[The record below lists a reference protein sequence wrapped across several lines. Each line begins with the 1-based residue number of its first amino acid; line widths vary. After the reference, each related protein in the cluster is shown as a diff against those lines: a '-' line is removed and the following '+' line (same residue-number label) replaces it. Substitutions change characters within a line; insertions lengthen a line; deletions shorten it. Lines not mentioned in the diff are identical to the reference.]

1 MKPILQTE
9 VAGRQLG
16 IELGN
21 IGYLSDCALFMNYGD
36 TVILTNV
43 NMSDEPRAGV
53 DFFPL
58 SVEYEE
64 RLYAVGKIP
73 GGFIKREGRPTE
85 KAILSARATD
95 RPLRPLFPKGLRN
108 DVQVVNTVV
117 SVENDNLPEILAI
130 NAASTALY
138 ISSIPF
144 TTPVAAVQIGLIDGS
159 YVCNPTSKEREQSI
173 LELTVVA
180 TKERVMMIEA
190 GAQEIDEETMIKAIA
205 YGFEQCQ
212 PILEMQEEAR
222 RQFGKEKK
230 VVEIHHVDAEL
241 ESQVREFAEP
251 LIRQVYSKAIKTERN
266 AEMETA
272 KEQIAE
278 HFKEVFGDEFA
289 SKKTDIGE
297 VVYQMQKEL
306 VRDLAINE
314 HKRVD
319 GRAFDEI
326 RELKADVSILPR
338 THGSGL
344 FSRGQTQV
352 MTVATLGS
360 IGEIQKLDGIS
371 EELTKRYI
379 HHYNFPSYSVGEVRP
394 MRGPGRREIGHGALA
409 ERALEPLIPSEEEFP
424 YTIRLVSEVLS
435 SNGSTSQGSVCA
447 STLALMDAGVPIK
460 RPCAGIAMGLFTTD
474 DLSREEVVT
483 DIQGIEDF
491 FGDMDF
497 KVAGTEK
504 GITSIQVDTKIA
516 GMSEYVIRT
525 AIVDAKAARMKIL
538 EVMKGAIAESR
549 ADVSQYAPKIITMK
563 IHPDKIR
570 EVIGSGGKTI
580 NKIIAETGVKIDID
594 DEGNVFI
601 AGADL
606 AMAREAYKIIDG
618 ITRDVQ
624 PGEVYLGKVTRLMNF
639 GAFVEILPNKEGLVH
654 ISKLDKKRV
663 EKVEDIVSVGDEILV
678 KVLEIDSQGRINLS
692 RRDAIIDADKK
703 EGAEGAEE
711 ETQEAPRRDN
721 RDNRDRSYDR
731 PRRDNRDNRDHRD
744 HRDNKDQN
752 GNKSGSEENNN

>member
-1 MKPILQTE
+1 MKPILKTE
-9 VAGRQLG
+9 VAGRTMG

-21 IGYLSDCALFMNYGD
+21 IGFLSDTALFMNYGE

-43 NMSDEPRAGV
+43 NMSESPRDGI

-58 SVEYEE
+58 SVDYEE

-85 KAILSARATD
+85 NAILAARATD

-117 SVENDNLPEILAI
+117 SVEPDNLPEILAI

-144 TTPVAAVQIGLIDGS
+144 TTPVAAVSVGLIDGNF
-159 YVCNPTSKEREQSI
+159 VCNPNSKEREES
-173 LELTVVA
+173 LMDLTVVA
-180 TKERVMMIEA
+180 TRKRVMMVEA
-190 GAQEIDEETMIKAIA
+190 GAKEVDEDTIIRGIA
-205 YGFEQCQ
+205 YGVEQCQ
-212 PILEMQEEAR
+212 PILDMQEEAR
-222 RQFGKEKK
+222 RLYGKEKK
-230 VVEIHHVDAEL
+230 EVEIHQIDGEL
-241 ESQVREFAEP
+241 EQSVRAFAGD

-266 AEMETA
+266 AEMDLA
-272 KEQIAE
+272 KEKIAE
-278 HFKEVFGDEFA
+278 HFKAVYGDDFA
-289 SKKTDIGE
+289 AKKSDIAE
-297 VVYQMQKEL
+297 VVYQMQKEI
-306 VRDLAINE
+306 VRDMAINE

-326 RELKADVSILPR
+326 RDLKSEVGILPR

-352 MTVATLGS
+352 MTVTTLGS

-371 EELTKRYI
+371 EEVTKRYI
-379 HHYNFPSYSVGEVRP
+379 HHYNFPSYSVGETRP

-409 ERALEPLIPSEEEFP
+409 ERALEAVIPSEEEFP

-435 SNGSTSQGSVCA
+435 SNGSTSQGAVCA
-447 STLALMDAGVPIK
+447 STLALMDAGVPLK
-460 RPCAGIAMGLFTTD
+460 RPVAGIAMGLFTTD

-504 GITSIQVDTKIA
+504 GITSIQVDTKIK
-516 GMSEYVIRT
+516 GMSEYVVKT
-525 AIVDAKAARMKIL
+525 AINNARAARMQIL
-538 EVMKGAIAESR
+538 DVMKGAIAQPRE
-549 ADVSQYAPKIITMK
+549 DVSQYAPKILTMK
-563 IHPDKIR
+563 INPDKIR
-570 EVIGSGGKTI
+570 DVIGSGGKVI
-580 NKIIAETGVKIDID
+580 NKIIADTGVKIDIND
-594 DEGNVFI
+594 DGSVFI
-601 AGADL
+601 AGTDL
-606 AMAREAYKIIDG
+606 AMAKEAYKIIDG
-618 ITRDVQ
+618 ITRDVL

-654 ISKLDKKRV
+654 ISKLDTKRV

-678 KVLEIDSQGRINLS
+678 KVVEIDSQGRLNLS
-692 RRDAIIDADKK
+692 RRDAILDADRKDK
-703 EGAEGAEE
+703 EAAAKERA
-711 ETQEAPRRDN
+711 
-721 RDNRDRSYDR
+721 
-731 PRRDNRDNRDHRD
+731 
-744 HRDNKDQN
+744 
-752 GNKSGSEENNN
+752 